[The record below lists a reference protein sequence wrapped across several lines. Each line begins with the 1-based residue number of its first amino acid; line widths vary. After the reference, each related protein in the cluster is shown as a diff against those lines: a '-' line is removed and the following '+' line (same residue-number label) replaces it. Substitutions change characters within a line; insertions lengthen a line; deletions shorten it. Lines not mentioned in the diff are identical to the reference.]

1 MDSLIRYFYEET
13 VSFLDY
19 FPKEETLV
27 FLDEPARLQE
37 KAEGVARE
45 FEESMKGRLEKGYI
59 VPEPDGYSLFGKGIV
74 PSAGK
79 TSKSVIEYPGP
90 EIRSACT
97 DV

>member
-1 MDSLIRYFYEET
+1 MDSLICYFYEET

-59 VPEPDGYSLFGKGIV
+59 VPGQMDILYSEKELFHRLGKHRSLSLSTLDQKFSQLV
-74 PSAGK
+74 PM
-79 TSKSVIEYPGP
+79 
-90 EIRSACT
+90 
-97 DV
+97 